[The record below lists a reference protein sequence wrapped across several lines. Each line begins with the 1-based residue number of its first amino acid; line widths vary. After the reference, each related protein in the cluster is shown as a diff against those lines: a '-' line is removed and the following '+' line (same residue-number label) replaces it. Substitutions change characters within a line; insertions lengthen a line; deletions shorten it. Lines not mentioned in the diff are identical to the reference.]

1 VAIVAV
7 ISLARQMLN
16 RGPGWFSF
24 SPALTRTI
32 HEIMLRGFSWS
43 GNQESVHRQSWPG
56 AAITSTDTR
65 YRRWPYSNARQEGMP
80 KDPKSEKS

>member
-56 AAITSTDTR
+56 AVITSTDTR
-65 YRRWPYSNARQEGMP
+65 VSALALFECSAGRHAKGSQ
-80 KDPKSEKS
+80 K